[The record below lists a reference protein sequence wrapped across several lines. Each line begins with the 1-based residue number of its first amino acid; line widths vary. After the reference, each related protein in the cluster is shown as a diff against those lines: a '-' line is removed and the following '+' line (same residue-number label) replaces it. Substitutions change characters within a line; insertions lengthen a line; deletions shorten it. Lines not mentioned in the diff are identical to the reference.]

1 VVVPERDLNSRAV
14 SVTLDE
20 QGEPFDWQL
29 VTGDLFR
36 IESSDTR
43 PDSAFRTVRYR
54 NSWFYIRDD
63 DPASK
68 ETFMLFSSLLS
79 LRAGEAPKSST
90 ALTLPLR

>member
-1 VVVPERDLNSRAV
+1 L
-14 SVTLDE
+14 
-20 QGEPFDWQL
+20 QL

-43 PDSAFRTVRYR
+43 PDSAFRAVRYR

-68 ETFMLFSSLLS
+68 ETFMLFGSLLS

-90 ALTLPLR
+90 ALTLPVR